1 MSRKIELLRHDRRGT
16 STVEMA
22 LVLMLLLLLIAGV
35 VDVGRAFNN
44 YIIVTNA
51 SREGARYA
59 ARFPHYATGIV
70 AATKAEAVDSGVPP
84 DSITVSIDGLNGDA
98 GASISVT
105 AAYNLT
111 TIMGGILGF
120 SDIPMQATTEMV
132 IFGVGD

>member
-1 MSRKIELLRHDRRGT
+1 MSGKLDLMRHDKRGT

-59 ARFPHYATGIV
+59 ARFPHYKTGII
-70 AATKAEAVDSGVPP
+70 AATKAEAVGSGVPP
-84 DSITVSIDGLNGDA
+84 ESITVSIDAPSEDA

-120 SDIPMQATTEMV
+120 ADIPMQATTKMV